1 MSLAARLGRLQKAA
15 PGPCCPVCDGRPR
28 LALLHV
34 FEGDPGASTPA
45 GPEPQ
50 LAPCPACGL
59 ALRPRVLTI
68 VHEQTA
74 ENAS

>member
-1 MSLAARLGRLQKAA
+1 MRLAARLARLQKAA
-15 PGPCCPVCDGRPR
+15 PGACCLVCASRPR
-28 LALLHV
+28 LTLLHV
-34 FEGDPGASTPA
+34 IAGEPGASTPA

-59 ALRPRVLTI
+59 ALRPCVLTI
-68 VHEQTA
+68 VHEQAA